1 MTQITQMSGI
11 PEPNLR
17 NLWNLW
23 ISTPVPL
30 HSASCFRGPQFRNR
44 VHVGRSSRVFPTG
57 PPEAAEGREP
67 RSQY

>member
-30 HSASCFRGPQFRNR
+30 HSASCFRGQI
-44 VHVGRSSRVFPTG
+44 GWSSRVFPTG
-57 PPEAAEGREP
+57 SPEAAENREP
-67 RSQY
+67 RSRY